1 MPIFIRLVAVKPIV
15 MLQCFQNS
23 TKKPIVRIL
32 PIVALV
38 MMSAQVAMAQPPP
51 PDDPNNVGGGTG
63 GAGVPIDGGLS
74 ILLAAGAGLGLKK
87 AWDTRKSATTEDAPE
102 EEATSPGTLD
112 S

>member
-1 MPIFIRLVAVKPIV
+1 MPTFIRLVAVKPFV

-23 TKKPIVRIL
+23 IFTRIGRTSAIL
-32 PIVALV
+32 ALV
-38 MMSAQVAMAQPPP
+38 LCAQVTLAQPPP

-87 AWDTRKSATTEDAPE
+87 AWDARKSGTSE
-102 EEATSPGTLD
+102 EPSSEQPTSEL
-112 S
+112 

>member
-1 MPIFIRLVAVKPIV
+1 MPTSIRLVAVKPFV

-23 TKKPIVRIL
+23 IFTRFGRTSAIL
-32 PIVALV
+32 ALV
-38 MMSAQVAMAQPPP
+38 LCAQVTLAQPPP

-87 AWDTRKSATTEDAPE
+87 AWDARKSGTSE
-102 EEATSPGTLD
+102 EPSSEQPTSEL
-112 S
+112 